1 MTAYMG
7 ESCNSSILLVS
18 STTAPAG
25 GTSFV
30 PADVFLATT
39 FLEEDGLGRMVSSLD
54 VVVASL
60 VFFFFLVPFSFLG
73 LFSCSLPSL
82 VEDAVDV
89 AALVS
94 VMDGTST
101 SFVDFLVVVVM
112 LCFSLLFSVP
122 TTGVNAE
129 EDDGISIPLP
139 LAGAFPAEEEG
150 LVKLPLPPLLAAV
163 AFFFVVFA
171 EIEVEVEGSTFL
183 LKNECNVADDF
194 FLSCCCC
201 TTFLLLLFFLALSSP
216 GVATAA
222 LLVDVDGGVAGLSFF
237 FDFFDFVFLDLLLL
251 LDVSPA
257 AVVVGALRMERGVTN
272 DATLPLGGMGL
283 T

>member
-1 MTAYMG
+1 
-7 ESCNSSILLVS
+7 
-18 STTAPAG
+18 
-25 GTSFV
+25 
-30 PADVFLATT
+30 
-39 FLEEDGLGRMVSSLD
+39 
-54 VVVASL
+54 
-60 VFFFFLVPFSFLG
+60 
-73 LFSCSLPSL
+73 
-82 VEDAVDV
+82 
-89 AALVS
+89 
-94 VMDGTST
+94 MDGTST

-139 LAGAFPAEEEG
+139 LAGAFPAEEED
-150 LVKLPLPPLLAAV
+150 LVKKLPLPPLLAV
-163 AFFFVVFA
+163 LAFVFVFVFA
-171 EIEVEVEGSTFL
+171 EVEGSTFL